1 MAQVNEKKPVLW
13 VITEGMAGTENQC
26 LGVAESLGLTPFVFR
41 VGLRQ
46 PWKTLSP
53 WLGFERAATFTPALS
68 PPWPDILITAGRKAV
83 AAARYI
89 KKQSGGKTFTVHLQD
104 PHVSSKHFDLLA
116 VPFHDRMRGDNVI
129 VTDGAPNRITDK
141 QLAAAKEKFASRFAA
156 LPSPRVA
163 VLIGGNS
170 RTHQFTPD
178 IMRELCARLKNMNA
192 GIMVTASRR
201 TGAESMDILREG
213 LPTSAYLWDG
223 TEDNPYF
230 GMLAWADHVVVTGD
244 SVSMISDAGTTGK
257 PVHVVDLSGGSAK
270 FDRFHAHMREIGV
283 TRPFTGDLTPWT
295 YPRLNDAGRIADA
308 IKRRFGLYPETPAD

>member
-1 MAQVNEKKPVLW
+1 MQRNNNTSVLW

-26 LGVAESLGLTPFVFR
+26 LGVAESLGLTPSVFR

-46 PWKTLSP
+46 PWKTFSP
-53 WLGFERAATFTPALS
+53 WLGFETAAAFTPALS

-129 VTDGAPNRITDK
+129 VTDGAPNRITDEP
-141 QLAAAKEKFASRFAA
+141 LATAKEKFTSRFAS
-156 LPSPRVA
+156 LSSPRVA

-170 RTHQFTPD
+170 RTHKLTPD
-178 IMRELCARLKNMNA
+178 IMRALCARLKNMNA

-201 TGAESMDILREG
+201 TGTESMDILRAS

-223 TEDNPYF
+223 TGDNPYF
-230 GMLAWADHVVVTGD
+230 GMLAWADHIVVTGD
-244 SVSMISDAGTTGK
+244 SVSMVSDAGTTGK
-257 PVHVVDLSGGSAK
+257 PVHVIPLSGGSAK

-295 YPRLNDAGRIADA
+295 YPRLNDAGRIAEA
-308 IKRRFGLYPETPAD
+308 IKRRFALYRDNSAD